1 VITRL
6 VSGLACTVLLAW
18 PVGARADQIGLADL
32 NSLPAADVVIL
43 GEVHDNP
50 AHHAAQAR
58 ALAALQPRAV
68 IWEMLTPEQAARL
81 PADLS
86 DPDSVAGAVDWAGSG
101 WPDFALYH
109 PLMLATPG
117 ALHLGAGVPRD
128 RARQVFGE
136 PLAQVFGPLAGRF
149 GLDADLPADEQAAR
163 EAQMQAAHCDALPED
178 LLPGMVAAQRL
189 RDGELARV
197 ALAALADAGAPV
209 AIITGNGHARTDWGV
224 PVLIARANPGAR
236 VLSVGM
242 LEAPPDTPPPYDLR
256 PYDLWLVTDPAPRD
270 DPCAAFR

>member
-1 VITRL
+1 VIARL
-6 VSGLACTVLLAW
+6 ASGLASGLACVALM
-18 PVGARADQIGLADL
+18 VGSGATAGDIGLTDL
-32 NSLPAADVVIL
+32 DRLPPAEVVIL

-50 AHHAAQAR
+50 AHHAAQAQ
-58 ALAALQPRAV
+58 ALAALNPRAV
-68 IWEMLTPEQAARL
+68 VWEMLTPDQAARL

-86 DPDSVAGAVDWAGSG
+86 DPDRVAAAVGWAESG

-128 RARQVFGE
+128 RARRVFGE
-136 PLAQVFGPLAGRF
+136 PLEQVFGPLAARF
-149 GLDADLPADEQAAR
+149 GLDGDLPTSEQTAR
-163 EAQMQAAHCDALPED
+163 EAEMQAAHCDALPED

-197 ALAALADAGAPV
+197 ALAALADTGPPV

-224 PVLIARANPGAR
+224 PSLIVRMNPGAR

-242 LEAPPDTPPPYDLR
+242 LEAPPGAPP